1 MKNTIITNQQK
12 IDVIESIFGKG
23 NLTNDGANISV
34 SCPVCK
40 QNSKNSSNNP
50 AQVRYREIS
59 ERWQLVM
66 AVLTACS
73 ILLAINQIFNLGFFV
88 GYVMLDSRYMYLITG
103 VMLCMVFITFP
114 ASKKSLGHVP
124 WYDVAIMLMIVIV
137 FSYYAYYAERIVLEA

>member
-1 MKNTIITNQQK
+1 MKESASEAQK
-12 IDVIESIFGKG
+12 QEDS
-23 NLTNDGANISV
+23 T
-34 SCPVCK
+34 
-40 QNSKNSSNNP
+40 SKNSSNIP

-59 ERWQLVM
+59 ELWQLVM

-137 FSYYAYYAERIVLEA
+137 FSYLSLIHI